1 MAAKP
6 EVKAKK
12 EILKRMRATCTTLGY
27 TLDLETHAGD
37 AFSTPTLDITGT
49 LQIASP
55 PFVFWGVP
63 FAIEVKRFDGKGK
76 LTERQAGTIR
86 RKHAAGVAVFLIED
100 ELGLEDFLAW
110 LRAGCP
116 WRECPN
122 V

>member
-1 MAAKP
+1 MATKP

-12 EILKRMRATCTTLGY
+12 QILDALKATCAEQGY

-49 LQIASP
+49 IKIPSLSAP
-55 PFVFWGVP
+55 WGVP

-76 LTERQAGTIR
+76 LTERQAHTIR
-86 RKHAAGVAVFLIED
+86 KKHAAGVAVFLIDKPEA
-100 ELGLEDFLAW
+100 LNDFLWW
-110 LRAGCP
+110 LLMACP
-116 WRECPN
+116 WRPCPD

>member
-6 EVKAKK
+6 EAKAKK
-12 EILKRMRATCTTLGY
+12 EILKRMCAACTTLGY
-27 TLDLETHAGD
+27 TMDLETHAGD

-49 LQIASP
+49 LMLGGTRA
-55 PFVFWGVP
+55 WGVP

-76 LTERQAGTIR
+76 LTGRQAMTIR

-110 LRAGCP
+110 LRARCP